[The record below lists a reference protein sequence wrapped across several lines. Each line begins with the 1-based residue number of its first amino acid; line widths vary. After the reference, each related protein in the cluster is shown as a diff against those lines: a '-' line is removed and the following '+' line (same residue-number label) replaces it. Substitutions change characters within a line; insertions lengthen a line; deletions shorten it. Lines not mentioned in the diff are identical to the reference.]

1 MSIEMENPQT
11 LVELIDAASNWVAQ
25 IRLADAIGD
34 KNHISKAISEAER
47 LLSIA
52 LEKAEELEN

>member
-11 LVELIDAASNWVAQ
+11 LVELIDASANWVAQ
-25 IRLADAIGD
+25 IHLAYAIGD
-34 KNHISKAISEAER
+34 KNHISKAINEAER